1 MYKYTFLFIGVTSVE
16 ENKQHSIG
24 TYLKFIIPSLL
35 GVFLLMVPF
44 SVNGEVTLMVAVWAD
59 FIEKYLGTYM
69 PAIAVILIS
78 ISFLG
83 VLYTKVMQPQF
94 ILGNDFLRNL
104 FDVGPIKLLT
114 RALAFVFG
122 VFALFQIGPEFIW
135 SEDTGSNILYDLLTT
150 LVAIF
155 FFAGFVLPL
164 LLDFGLLEMFGTL
177 MRKIMRPIFTLP
189 GRSSVDSLVSWLGD
203 GTIGVMLTN
212 RQYEDGF
219 YTKRE
224 AAVIGTTFSLVS
236 IDFTI
241 VVLLKLDLGH
251 MFIPYYGTI
260 IIAGLV
266 AALIMPRIPPLSR
279 KADTHFEDTE
289 AQVEDDIPANT
300 SLFKWGL
307 HLAAER
313 AEQIKSAVPVF
324 RGGTQNVLAMWLEV
338 VPVVMA
344 IGTIATIL
352 AEYTPLF
359 TWLGMP
365 FVPVLNLLQIPEA
378 AEAAQTV
385 VVGFADMF
393 LPAILGSGIE
403 SEMTRFVI
411 GTLSVTQLIYMSEV
425 GALLLGS
432 KLPINMKDLIIIFI
446 LRTVITLPIIALMA
460 HLIYSF

>member
-1 MYKYTFLFIGVTSVE
+1 MNKLE
-16 ENKQHSIG
+16 EKQSFSIG
-24 TYLKFIIPSLL
+24 TYLKFIVPSLL
-35 GVFLLMVPF
+35 GIFLLMVPI
-44 SVNGEVTLMVAVWAD
+44 SVNGEITLMVAIWAD
-59 FIEKYLGTYM
+59 FIDKYIGAYM
-69 PAIAVILIS
+69 PTIAVILIS

-83 VLYTKVMQPQF
+83 IIFTKLFQPQF
-94 ILGNDFLRNL
+94 ILANNFLRNL
-104 FDVGPIKLLT
+104 FDVGPIVLLT
-114 RALAFVFG
+114 RTLAFIFG
-122 VFALFQIGPEFIW
+122 ILALFQIGPEFIW
-135 SEDTGSNILYDLLTT
+135 SEDTGGNILFGLLTT

-164 LLDFGLLEMFGTL
+164 LLDFGLLELFGTL

-189 GRSSVDSLVSWLGD
+189 GRSSIDSLVSWLGD

-212 RQYEDGF
+212 KQYEEGF

-241 VVLLKLDLGH
+241 VVLMELDLTH
-251 MFIPYYGTI
+251 MFLPYYGTI
-260 IIAGLV
+260 IIAGVV

-279 KADTHFEDTE
+279 KRDTYYEGAE
-289 AQVEDDIPANT
+289 AQYEEAIPSHL
-300 SLFKWGL
+300 SLLSWGIKQ
-307 HLAAER
+307 AAER
-313 AEQIKSAVPVF
+313 AQKVKSVLPVL

-352 AEYTPLF
+352 AEFTPLF

-365 FVPVLNLLQIPEA
+365 FVPILNLLQIPEA

-432 KLPINMKDLIIIFI
+432 KLPLNMKDLILIFI
-446 LRTVITLPIIALMA
+446 LRTIITLPIIALMA
-460 HLIYSF
+460 HLIY

>member
-1 MYKYTFLFIGVTSVE
+1 ME
-16 ENKQHSIG
+16 EKRTYSLG
-24 TYLKFIIPSLL
+24 TYLKFIIPSML
-35 GVFLLMVPF
+35 GVILLMVPF
-44 SVNGEVTLMVAVWAD
+44 SLNGEITLLVAVWAD

-69 PAIAVILIS
+69 PSVAVGLIS

-83 VLYTKVMQPQF
+83 VMFTKAFQPQF

-104 FDVGPIKLLT
+104 FDIGPFALLT
-114 RALAFVFG
+114 RTIAFVFG
-122 VFALFQIGPEFIW
+122 IMALFQIGPEFIW
-135 SEDTGSNILYDLLTT
+135 SEDTGSNILFGLLTT

-155 FFAGFVLPL
+155 FFAGYVLPL
-164 LLDFGLLEMFGTL
+164 LLDFGLLELFGTL

-212 RQYEDGF
+212 KQYEEGF

-241 VVLLKLDLGH
+241 VVLMKLDLTH

-260 IIAGLV
+260 VVAGLV

-279 KADTHFEDTE
+279 KADTYYEETE
-289 AQVEDDIPANT
+289 AQEEEEIPAHM
-300 SLFKWGL
+300 SLFRWGV

-313 AEQIKSAVPVF
+313 AEKIKSAVPVV

-365 FVPVLNLLQIPEA
+365 FVPILNLLQIPEA
-378 AEAAQTV
+378 GAAAQTV

-403 SEMTRFVI
+403 TEMTRFVI

-432 KLPINMKDLIIIFI
+432 KLPINIKDLIIIFI
-446 LRTVITLPIIALMA
+446 LRTLITLPIIALMA

>member
-1 MYKYTFLFIGVTSVE
+1 
-16 ENKQHSIG
+16 
-24 TYLKFIIPSLL
+24 
-35 GVFLLMVPF
+35 
-44 SVNGEVTLMVAVWAD
+44 
-59 FIEKYLGTYM
+59 
-69 PAIAVILIS
+69 
-78 ISFLG
+78 
-83 VLYTKVMQPQF
+83 
-94 ILGNDFLRNL
+94 
-104 FDVGPIKLLT
+104 
-114 RALAFVFG
+114 
-122 VFALFQIGPEFIW
+122 
-135 SEDTGSNILYDLLTT
+135 LTT

-212 RQYEDGF
+212 KQYEDGF

-279 KADTHFEDTE
+279 KADTHFEDAE
-289 AQVEDDIPANT
+289 AQVEDEMPDNT

-307 HLAAER
+307 NLAAER

-365 FVPVLNLLQIPEA
+365 FVPVLNL
-378 AEAAQTV
+378 
-385 VVGFADMF
+385 
-393 LPAILGSGIE
+393 
-403 SEMTRFVI
+403 
-411 GTLSVTQLIYMSEV
+411 
-425 GALLLGS
+425 
-432 KLPINMKDLIIIFI
+432 
-446 LRTVITLPIIALMA
+446 
-460 HLIYSF
+460 

>member
-1 MYKYTFLFIGVTSVE
+1 MQEKKSYSF
-16 ENKQHSIG
+16 G

-35 GVFLLMVPF
+35 GIFLLMFPLYI
-44 SVNGEVTLMVAVWAD
+44 NGEITLIVAIWAD
-59 FIEKYLGTYM
+59 VIDKYLGHVM
-69 PAIAVILIS
+69 PIIAVILIS

-83 VLYTKVMQPQF
+83 VIFTKLVQPQF
-94 ILGNDFLRNL
+94 ILANNFLRNL
-104 FDVGPIKLLT
+104 FDVGPIALLT
-114 RALAFVFG
+114 KTGAFIFALL
-122 VFALFQIGPEFIW
+122 ALFQVGPEFIW
-135 SEDTGSNILYDLLTT
+135 SEDTGGSILFGLLTT

-155 FFAGFVLPL
+155 FFAGYVLPL

-189 GRSSVDSLVSWLGD
+189 GRSSIDSLVSWLGD

-212 RQYEDGF
+212 KQYEEGF

-241 VVLLKLDLGH
+241 VVLMELDLTH
-251 MFIPYYGTI
+251 MFLPYYGTI

-266 AALIMPRIPPLSR
+266 AALIMPRIPPLS
-279 KADTHFEDTE
+279 KKLDTFY
-289 AQVEDDIPANT
+289 DDAEPQHEEEIPSHI
-300 SLFKWGL
+300 SLFSWGL
-307 HLAAER
+307 HRAAER
-313 AEQIKSAVPVF
+313 AEKIKSMVPVV

-352 AEYTPLF
+352 AEYTPIF
-359 TWLGMP
+359 TWLGAP
-365 FVPVLNLLQIPEA
+365 FVPILNLLQIPEA
-378 AEAAQTV
+378 SEAAQTV

-411 GTLSVTQLIYMSEV
+411 GALSVTQLIYMSEV

-432 KLPINMKDLIIIFI
+432 KLPLNMKDLILIFI
-446 LRTVITLPIIALMA
+446 LRTLITLPIIALMA
-460 HLIYSF
+460 HLIF

>member
-1 MYKYTFLFIGVTSVE
+1 
-16 ENKQHSIG
+16 
-24 TYLKFIIPSLL
+24 
-35 GVFLLMVPF
+35 
-44 SVNGEVTLMVAVWAD
+44 
-59 FIEKYLGTYM
+59 
-69 PAIAVILIS
+69 
-78 ISFLG
+78 
-83 VLYTKVMQPQF
+83 
-94 ILGNDFLRNL
+94 
-104 FDVGPIKLLT
+104 
-114 RALAFVFG
+114 
-122 VFALFQIGPEFIW
+122 
-135 SEDTGSNILYDLLTT
+135 
-150 LVAIF
+150 
-155 FFAGFVLPL
+155 
-164 LLDFGLLEMFGTL
+164 MFGTL

-212 RQYEDGF
+212 KQYEDGF

-236 IDFTI
+236 IDFAI
-241 VVLLKLDLGH
+241 VVLLELDLAH
-251 MFIPYYGTI
+251 MFVPYYGTI

-279 KADTHFEDTE
+279 KADTHFEDAE
-289 AQVEDDIPANT
+289 AQVEDEIPENI
-300 SLFKWGL
+300 SLFKWGF

-313 AEQIKSAVPVF
+313 AEQIKSVVPVI

-378 AEAAQTV
+378 APTV

-411 GTLSVTQLIYMSEV
+411 GTLSVSQLIYMSEV

-446 LRTVITLPIIALMA
+446 LRTIITLPIIALMA

>member
-1 MYKYTFLFIGVTSVE
+1 MTRLE
-16 ENKQHSIG
+16 ENKSYSIK
-24 TYLKFIIPSLL
+24 TYLTFIIPSLL
-35 GVFLLMVPF
+35 GVFLLMVPI
-44 SVNGEVTLMVAVWAD
+44 SVNGEITLMVAIWAD
-59 FIEKYLGTYM
+59 FIERYLGAVM
-69 PAIAVILIS
+69 PTIAVGLVIV
-78 ISFLG
+78 SFIG
-83 VLYTKVMQPQF
+83 VLFTKLFQPSF
-94 ILGNDFLRNL
+94 ILSNNFLRNL
-104 FDVGPIKLLT
+104 FDVGPIVFLT
-114 RALAFVFG
+114 RTIAALFG
-122 VFALFQIGPEFIW
+122 VLALFQVGPEFIW
-135 SEDTGSNILYDLLTT
+135 SDATGGNILYDLLTT

-164 LLDFGLLEMFGTL
+164 LLDFGLLELFGTL
-177 MRKIMRPIFTLP
+177 MRKVMRPIFTLP
-189 GRSSVDSLVSWLGD
+189 GRSSIDSLVSWLGD

-212 RQYEDGF
+212 KQYEEGF

-241 VVLLKLDLGH
+241 VVLLKLDLAH
-251 MFIPYYGTI
+251 MFVPYYGTI
-260 IIAGLV
+260 IIAGLA

-279 KADTHFEDTE
+279 KANTFYEGATPQE
-289 AQVEDDIPANT
+289 EEEIPPHI

-307 HLAAER
+307 QQAAAR
-313 AEQIKSAVPVF
+313 AESIKSFIPVF

-344 IGTIATIL
+344 IGTIATII

-359 TWLGMP
+359 TWLGAP
-365 FVPVLNLLQIPEA
+365 FVPILQLLQIPEA

-411 GTLSVTQLIYMSEV
+411 ATLSVTQLIYMSEV

-432 KLPINMKDLIIIFI
+432 KLPLNLKDLIVIYL
-446 LRTVITLPIIALMA
+446 LRTIITLPIIALIA
-460 HLIYSF
+460 HMLY